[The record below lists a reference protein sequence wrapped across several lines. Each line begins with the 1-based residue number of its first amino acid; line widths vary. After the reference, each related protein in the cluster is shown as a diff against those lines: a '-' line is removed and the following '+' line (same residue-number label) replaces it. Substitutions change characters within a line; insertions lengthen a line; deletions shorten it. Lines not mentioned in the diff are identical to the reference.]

1 MEKSYDDLLA
11 ISNLVLTLNQRVND
25 SAEYIT
31 KLQAITREI
40 APRKDSNDT
49 AKAALPASH
58 GSDEVEDEIRKL
70 EQERIALVM
79 DIQKQ
84 DFVSEKLIELIE
96 QNQEML
102 ESVKEYLQ
110 ARESIRIEEE
120 VYTKRDI
127 EVFVTEII
135 RPTREQLRENSQ
147 NLHTRIGKLTEKL
160 ISIELGIQKEPAL
173 LQSEQYRKEVNLL
186 VNAFKQLLKE

>member
-40 APRKDSNDT
+40 APRKDGNDT
-49 AKAALPASH
+49 TEPVLPASQ

-135 RPTREQLRENSQ
+135 RPTREQLQENSQ

-160 ISIELGIQKEPAL
+160 ISIELDIQKEPAL